1 MNRGETK
8 QQVVWKQE
16 QRVTAVHSY
25 LILNKELD
33 ELNHQGIGDIVIG
46 SSEKVRG
53 YAVYRSH

>member
-16 QRVTAVHSY
+16 QLVTTVHSY

-46 SSEKVRG
+46 SS
-53 YAVYRSH
+53 